1 MTNIAEHST
10 GHIVLHSFDVHVFAR
25 DQHVRVA
32 LKDGGRP
39 FDPIKAGRAA
49 KTALMGDDTPNL
61 GLRIAANIVTDISYK
76 YMYGLNIVFIK
87 I

>member
-10 GHIVLHSFDVHVFAR
+10 GHIVHHSFDVHVFVR

-39 FDPIKAGRAA
+39 FDPVKAGRAA
-49 KTALMGDDTPNL
+49 TTDLKDDDIPNL

-76 YMYGLNIVFIK
+76 YMYGLNIVLIK

>member
-10 GHIVLHSFDVHVFAR
+10 GHIVHHSFDVHVFVR

-39 FDPIKAGRAA
+39 FDPVKAGRAA
-49 KTALMGDDTPNL
+49 TTDLVGDDMPNL
-61 GLRIAANIVTDISYK
+61 GLRIATNIVTDISYK
-76 YMYGLNIVFIK
+76 YMYGLNIVLIK